1 MKRLA
6 LLLFVFLLTGLT
18 CRAQVRP
25 DAIEKVD
32 SLMQVRKKPILV
44 LLTAPWCKYCLLQKS
59 QLRNNKKFATRSES
73 FYYAELD
80 AESSRQPVRF
90 NSKIYT
96 YKTSG
101 LANGVNEL
109 AEALNGSQALS
120 YPTWIILNNRYE
132 VLGRYNGVLDE
143 SQLNL
148 LFDLLQN
155 KKK

>member
-6 LLLFVFLLTGLT
+6 LLLFVFLITGLT
-18 CRAQVRP
+18 CRAQIRP
-25 DAIEKVD
+25 GAIEKVD
-32 SLMQVRKKPILV
+32 SLMQVSKKPILV

-59 QLRNNKKFATRSES
+59 QLRNNKKFAARSES
-73 FYYAELD
+73 FYYAEFD

-90 NSKIYT
+90 NSKFYT
-96 YKTSG
+96 YKNSG
-101 LANGVNEL
+101 SANGVNEL

-120 YPTWIILNNRYE
+120 YPTWIILNEQYE